1 MYRVQGQHE
10 LVETEMYLVHGVG
23 RTQNADLQEYAP
35 RICTKDMQQDCFLS
49 MFCFPQ
55 DSKLF
60 PPSTVMPLHEGG
72 KHCRVRSPRG
82 EEQAAA

>member
-1 MYRVQGQHE
+1 MSKASMNSSRWRCTWCMGW
-10 LVETEMYLVHGVG
+10 VG
-23 RTQNADLQEYAP
+23 PRNVDLQEYAP
-35 RICTKDMQQDCFLS
+35 RICTKNMEQDCVLS

-55 DSKLF
+55 DSNLF
-60 PPSTVMPLHEGG
+60 PPSTVMPLHQGG